1 MRFGRYSSDLSR
13 EAQLTVMS
21 KPMAIFYE
29 HPEWFKPLFKKLE
42 ERGIP
47 HEHVLAHQHHYEP
60 DHRDIPYSLVV
71 NRVSPSS
78 YLRGHTSAIFYA
90 LQYLQ
95 HLDTL
100 GIPTVNG
107 YKAHLMEVSKA
118 RQLGLL
124 KRLGIPHPRSLVVN
138 AASQIPAAAAEL
150 EFPIIIKPNIGGSG
164 AGMQRFDSM
173 DDVRAAVT
181 DGLLDDVFILDS
193 TAIVQEFHPAVDD
206 TITRVEALDGNILY
220 AINIHNDPSLGFN
233 LCPLSLEQRR
243 EAAQIEQGEACSTQ
257 SRSVEQANPP
267 EDVLEATL
275 AIFHAAQIDIG
286 GLEYLVSQR
295 DGLIYFYDINA
306 VSNFVANAP
315 EIVGFDP
322 FDNFADY
329 LQARYKAIVGEA
341 VAVGG
346 ED

>member
-1 MRFGRYSSDLSR
+1 
-13 EAQLTVMS
+13 MS

-29 HPEWFKPLFKKLE
+29 HPDWFKPLFKKLE

-47 HEHVLAHQHHYEP
+47 HEHVLAHEHHYEP
-60 DHRDIPYSLVV
+60 DVREVPYSLVV

-100 GIPTVNG
+100 GVPTVNG

-138 AASQIPAAAAEL
+138 AASQITAAANEL
-150 EFPIIIKPNIGGSG
+150 EFPIIVKPNIGGSG
-164 AGMQRFDSM
+164 AGMQRFDSI
-173 DDVRAAVT
+173 DEVQDAVHA
-181 DGLLDDVFILDS
+181 GLLDDVFVLDS
-193 TAIVQEFHPAVDD
+193 TAIVQEFHPAVND
-206 TITRVEALDGNILY
+206 TITRVEALNGEILY
-220 AINIHNDPSLGFN
+220 GINIQNDPSLGFN
-233 LCPLSLEQRR
+233 LCPASLEERR
-243 EAAQIEQGEACSTQ
+243 QPTQSDNGETCVTQ
-257 SRSVEQANPP
+257 SRSAEKANPP
-267 EDVLEATL
+267 EEVLEATL
-275 AIFHAAQIDIG
+275 AIFHEAQIDIG

-315 EIVGFDP
+315 DIVGFDP

-329 LQARYKAIVGEA
+329 LQVRYEA
-341 VAVGG
+341 AVREPVAAGG
-346 ED
+346 GA

>member
-1 MRFGRYSSDLSR
+1 
-13 EAQLTVMS
+13 MS
-21 KPMAIFYE
+21 KPLAIFYE

-47 HEHVLAHQHHYEP
+47 HEHVLAHEHHYEP

-100 GIPTVNG
+100 GVPTVNG

-124 KRLGIPHPRSLVVN
+124 KRLGVPHPRSLVVN
-138 AASQIPAAAAEL
+138 AASQIPAAASEL

-164 AGMQRFDSM
+164 AGMQRFDAM
-173 DDVRAAVT
+173 DDVRAAVN
-181 DGLLDDVFILDS
+181 DGLLDDVFVLDS
-193 TAIVQEFHPAVDD
+193 TAIVQEFHPAVND
-206 TITRVEALDGNILY
+206 TITRVEALNGEILY
-220 AINIHNDPSLGFN
+220 GINIQNDPSLGFN
-233 LCPLSLEQRR
+233 LCPFSLEQRR
-243 EAAQIEQGEACSTQ
+243 EPAQAENGETCVTQ
-257 SRSVEQANPP
+257 SRSVEKADPP
-267 EDVLEATL
+267 EEVLEATL

-329 LQARYKAIVGEA
+329 LQVQYEALVGEPA
-341 VAVGG
+341 AVGG

>member
-1 MRFGRYSSDLSR
+1 
-13 EAQLTVMS
+13 MS

-47 HEHVLAHQHHYEP
+47 HEHVLAHEHHYEP
-60 DHRDIPYSLVV
+60 DHRDNIPYSLVV

-100 GIPTVNG
+100 GVPTVNG

-164 AGMQRFDSM
+164 AGMQRFDTI
-173 DDVRAAVT
+173 DDVRAAVN
-181 DGLLDDVFILDS
+181 DGLLDDVFVLDS
-193 TAIVQEFHPAVDD
+193 TAIVQEFHPAVND
-206 TITRVEALDGNILY
+206 TITRVEALDGRILY
-220 AINIHNDPSLGFN
+220 GINIHNDPSLGFN
-233 LCPLSLEQRR
+233 LCPFSLEQRR
-243 EAAQIEQGEACSTQ
+243 EASQAESGENCVTQ
-257 SRSVEQANPP
+257 SRSVEKADPP
-267 EDVLEATL
+267 EEVLEATL

-329 LQARYKAIVGEA
+329 LQARYEAIVGEPA
-341 VAVGG
+341 AVGG

>member
-1 MRFGRYSSDLSR
+1 MP
-13 EAQLTVMS
+13 

-47 HEHVLAHQHHYEP
+47 HEHVLAHEHHYEP
-60 DHRDIPYSLVV
+60 DDRDVPHSLVV

-95 HLDTL
+95 HLEALDV
-100 GIPTVNG
+100 PTVNG
-107 YKAHLMEVSKA
+107 YKAHLLEISKA

-138 AASQIPAAAAEL
+138 AASQIAPAAAEL
-150 EFPIIIKPNIGGSG
+150 EFPVIVKPNIGGSG
-164 AGMQRFDSM
+164 AGMQRFDAL
-173 DDVRAAVT
+173 DEVRAAVN
-181 DGLLDDVFILDS
+181 DGLLDDVFVLDS

-206 TITRVEALDGNILY
+206 TITRVEALNNDILY
-220 AINIHNDPSLGFN
+220 AINIQNDPSLGFN
-233 LCPLSLEQRR
+233 LCPASLDQRR
-243 EAAQIEQGEACSTQ
+243 EQPQVEDGEACLTQ
-257 SRSVEQANPP
+257 TRSAEKANPP
-267 EDVLEATL
+267 EEVLEATL
-275 AIFHAAQIDIG
+275 AIFHEANIDIG

-315 EIVGFDP
+315 EVVGFDP

-329 LQARYKAIVGEA
+329 LQTRYEAIVREPVTA
-341 VAVGG
+341 
-346 ED
+346 D

>member
-1 MRFGRYSSDLSR
+1 
-13 EAQLTVMS
+13 MS
-21 KPMAIFYE
+21 KPLAIFYE

-47 HEHVLAHQHHYEP
+47 HEHVLAHEHHYEP
-60 DHRDIPYSLVV
+60 DHREVPYSLVV

-95 HLDTL
+95 YLKTL
-100 GIPTVNG
+100 GVPTVNG

-138 AASQIPAAAAEL
+138 AASQITAAASEL
-150 EFPIIIKPNIGGSG
+150 EFPIIVKPNIGGSG
-164 AGMQRFDSM
+164 AGMQRFDTI
-173 DDVRAAVT
+173 DEVRTAVN
-181 DGLLDDVFILDS
+181 DGLLDDVFVLDS

-206 TITRVEALDGNILY
+206 TITRVEALDGEILY
-220 AINIHNDPSLGFN
+220 GINIQTDPSLGFN
-233 LCPLSLEQRR
+233 LCPASLEQRR
-243 EAAQIEQGEACSTQ
+243 ETAQTEDGEACVTQ
-257 SRSVEQANPP
+257 SRSAEKADPP
-267 EDVLEATL
+267 EEVLEAAL
-275 AIFHAAQIDIG
+275 AIFHEARIDIG

-329 LQARYKAIVGEA
+329 LQARYESIVREP
-341 VAVGG
+341 VAATGG

>member
-1 MRFGRYSSDLSR
+1 
-13 EAQLTVMS
+13 MS

-29 HPEWFKPLFKKLE
+29 HPDWFKPLFTKLE

-47 HEHVLAHQHHYEP
+47 HEHVLAHEHQYEP
-60 DHRDIPYSLVV
+60 DDQNVPYSLVV

-95 HLDTL
+95 HLENI
-100 GIPTVNG
+100 GVPTVNG
-107 YKAHLMEVSKA
+107 YRAHLLEVSKA
-118 RQLGLL
+118 RQIGLL

-138 AASQIPAAAAEL
+138 APGQIASAASEL
-150 EFPIIIKPNIGGSG
+150 EFPIIVKPNIGGSG
-164 AGMQRFDSM
+164 ALMQRFDSLIE
-173 DDVRAAVT
+173 VRDAVAE
-181 DGLLDDVFILDS
+181 GLLDDVFILDS

-206 TITRVEALDGNILY
+206 TITRVESLNGEILY
-220 AINIHNDPSLGFN
+220 GINIRNDPSLGFN
-233 LCPLSLEQRR
+233 LCPASLEQRKA
-243 EAAQIEQGEACSTQ
+243 EADDDAGGACLTQ
-257 SRSVEQANPP
+257 SRSAEKADPP

-275 AIFHAAQIDIG
+275 AIFHEARIDIG

-329 LQARYKAIVGEA
+329 LESRYRAAVGDLVGA
-341 VAVGG
+341 AGG

>member
-1 MRFGRYSSDLSR
+1 
-13 EAQLTVMS
+13 MS

-47 HEHVLAHQHHYEP
+47 HEHVLAHDHHYEP
-60 DHRDIPYSLVV
+60 DGDVPYSLVV

-95 HLDTL
+95 HLETL
-100 GIPTVNG
+100 NVPTVNG
-107 YKAHLMEVSKA
+107 YRAHLLEVSKA

-138 AASQIPAAAAEL
+138 AASQIATAAAEL
-150 EFPIIIKPNIGGSG
+150 EFPIIVKPNIGGSG
-164 AGMQRFDSM
+164 AGMQRFDAL
-173 DDVRAAVT
+173 DDVRAAVN
-181 DGLLDDVFILDS
+181 DGLLDDVFVLDS
-193 TAIVQEFHPAVDD
+193 TAIVQEFHPAVGD
-206 TITRVEALDGNILY
+206 TITRVEALNGEILY
-220 AINIHNDPSLGFN
+220 GINIHNDPSLGFN
-233 LCPLSLEQRR
+233 LCPASLDQRR
-243 EAAQIEQGEACSTQ
+243 DQAQEDSGEACVTQ
-257 SRSVEQANPP
+257 TRSAEQAHPP
-267 EDVLEATL
+267 EEVLEATL
-275 AIFHAAQIDIG
+275 AIFHEAQIDIG

-315 EIVGFDP
+315 EIIGFDP

-329 LQARYKAIVGEA
+329 LQARYESIVREPVPA
-341 VAVGG
+341 
-346 ED
+346 D

>member
-1 MRFGRYSSDLSR
+1 
-13 EAQLTVMS
+13 MS

-29 HPEWFKPLFKKLE
+29 HPEWFKPLFKKLD

-47 HEHVLAHQHHYEP
+47 HEHVLAHEHHYEP
-60 DHRDIPYSLVV
+60 DHRDVPYSLVV

-95 HLDTL
+95 HLKTL
-100 GIPTVNG
+100 GVPTVNG
-107 YKAHLMEVSKA
+107 YKAHLMEISKA

-138 AASQIPAAAAEL
+138 AASQITTAASEL
-150 EFPIIIKPNIGGSG
+150 EFPIIVKPNIGGSG
-164 AGMQRFDSM
+164 AGMQRFDTI
-173 DDVRAAVT
+173 DDVRGAVN
-181 DGLLDDVFILDS
+181 DGLLDDVFVLDS

-206 TITRVEALDGNILY
+206 TITRVEALDGEILY
-220 AINIHNDPSLGFN
+220 GINIKNDPSLGFN
-233 LCPLSLEQRR
+233 LCPASLDQRR
-243 EAAQIEQGEACSTQ
+243 EVAQAENGEACVTQ
-257 SRSVEQANPP
+257 SRSAEKADPP
-267 EDVLEATL
+267 EEVLEAAL
-275 AIFHAAQIDIG
+275 AIFHEAKIDIG

-329 LQARYKAIVGEA
+329 LQARYEAIVREPVA
-341 VAVGG
+341 VAGG

>member
-1 MRFGRYSSDLSR
+1 
-13 EAQLTVMS
+13 MS
-21 KPMAIFYE
+21 KPLAIFYE

-47 HEHVLAHQHHYEP
+47 HEHVLAHEHHYEP
-60 DHRDIPYSLVV
+60 DDRDVPYSLVV

-100 GIPTVNG
+100 GVPTVNG
-107 YKAHLMEVSKA
+107 YKAHLLEVSKA

-138 AASQIPAAAAEL
+138 APSQITAAAAEL
-150 EFPIIIKPNIGGSG
+150 EFPIIVKPNIGGSG
-164 AGMQRFDSM
+164 AHMQRFDSI
-173 DDVRAAVT
+173 DDVRAAIN
-181 DGLLDDVFILDS
+181 DSLLDDVFVLDS

-206 TITRVEALDGNILY
+206 TITRVEALNGEILY
-220 AINIHNDPSLGFN
+220 GINIQNDPSLGFN
-233 LCPLSLEQRR
+233 LCPASLEERR
-243 EAAQIEQGEACSTQ
+243 QPAATENGEACVTQ
-257 SRSVEQANPP
+257 TRSAEKANPP
-267 EDVLEATL
+267 DEVLEATL
-275 AIFHAAQIDIG
+275 AIFHEAQIDIG

-315 EIVGFDP
+315 SVVGFDP

-329 LQARYKAIVGEA
+329 LQTRYESIVREPAG
-341 VAVGG
+341 VPG
-346 ED
+346 DD